1 MPNKI
6 EVYERDGATIRAR
19 LLFPRKVEVAV
30 TLAPGDDL
38 AAILEAHHAR
48 LAPTYAALPVNP
60 ADDPPTADK
69 PALDVFDGTAWSK
82 P

>member
-6 EVYERDGATIRAR
+6 EVYEQSGATCRAR
-19 LLFPRKVEVAV
+19 LLFPRKVEVSV

-38 AAILEAHHAR
+38 AAILAAEHAR
-48 LAPTYAALPVNP
+48 LAPTYAAMPENP
-60 ADDPPTADK
+60 SDDPPATIK
-69 PALDVFDGTAWSK
+69 PALDVYDGTTWSK